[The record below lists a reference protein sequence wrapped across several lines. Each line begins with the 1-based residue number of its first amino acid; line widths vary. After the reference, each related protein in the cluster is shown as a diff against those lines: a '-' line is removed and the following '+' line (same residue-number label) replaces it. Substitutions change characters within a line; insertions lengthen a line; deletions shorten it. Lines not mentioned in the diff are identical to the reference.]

1 MMHFYFQREDGLS
14 ISMEDRGKFLND
26 LTESLEIFEDT
37 SPLRPTIQ
45 MIFHN
50 FKEYLHLDA
59 WTPEGTPFFGEPG
72 SLLPAH
78 FQRIY
83 SVAEANGLE
92 QIKLD

>member
-1 MMHFYFQREDGLS
+1 MEFYFQKKDGLS
-14 ISMEDRGKFLND
+14 ISVEDRRKFLND

-37 SPLRPTIQ
+37 SPLRPSIK

-59 WTPEGTPFFGEPG
+59 WTPKGTPFFGDPG

-83 SVAEANGLE
+83 LVAEANGLE
-92 QIKLD
+92 QIRPD

>member
-1 MMHFYFQREDGLS
+1 MDFYFQKKDGLS

-37 SPLRPTIQ
+37 CPLRPTIQ

-83 SVAEANGLE
+83 LVAEANGLE

>member
-1 MMHFYFQREDGLS
+1 MEFYFQKKDGVS
-14 ISMEDRGKFLND
+14 ISMEDRRKFLND

-37 SPLRPTIQ
+37 CPLRPTVK
-45 MIFHN
+45 MILHN

-59 WTPEGTPFFGEPG
+59 WTPKGTPFFGEPG
-72 SLLPAH
+72 LLLPAH

-83 SVAEANGLE
+83 LVAEANGLE